1 MTAIPKTGGGT
12 VTQVNPALP
21 LLEYEYS
28 WNGQQNKCKIELAT
42 GEAKEQLKTIKIGDK
57 VDVAYDLN
65 GYDKTLTK
73 VAIKGSKP
81 YGGYG
86 GGSKPKSPEERRSIE
101 LQSCLRTTADVFI
114 ACLNKSTAP
123 VAADFAT
130 VMKSIREQAQV
141 NADWIRDQSK
151 GSQ

>member
-28 WNGQQNKCKIELAT
+28 WNGQQNKCRIELAT

-101 LQSCLRTTADVFI
+101 RQKAADIVSRVYVACIDRSNEPVPKTFKEMMVTIREETILLADV
-114 ACLNKSTAP
+114 LGEP
-123 VAADFAT
+123 V
-130 VMKSIREQAQV
+130 
-141 NADWIRDQSK
+141 K
-151 GSQ
+151 GGQ